1 METSVTYTSD
11 KAFLSTDERWL
22 ITRIGRLAEKHP
34 DSVNIIRQPQ
44 ENDGCLYCEIPSKWV
59 KITPPKTIELTDEQ
73 RAERAERMRNARM
86 LRGNEANQDDEDVL

>member
-11 KAFLSTDERWL
+11 RAFLSTDERWL

-59 KITPPKTIELTDEQ
+59 KITPPKTIDLTDEQ
-73 RAERAERMRNARM
+73 RAERAERMRNNIVSNRM
-86 LRGNEANQDDEDVL
+86 RQIHGNSPF

>member
-11 KAFLSTDERWL
+11 RAFLSTDERWL

-34 DSVNIIRQPQ
+34 DGVNIIRQPS

-73 RAERAERMRNARM
+73 RAERAERLRIAR
-86 LRGNEANQDDEDVL
+86 QS

>member
-11 KAFLSTDERWL
+11 RAFLSTDERWL

-34 DSVNIIRQPQ
+34 DSVNIIRQPNQ
-44 ENDGCLYCEIPSKWV
+44 NDGCLYCEIPSKWV

-86 LRGNEANQDDEDVL
+86 LRGNEATQDDEDVL

>member
-11 KAFLSTDERWL
+11 RAFLSTDERWL

-44 ENDGCLYCEIPSKWV
+44 ENDCRLYCEIPSKWV

-73 RAERAERMRNARM
+73 RAERAERMRNNIVSNRM
-86 LRGNEANQDDEDVL
+86 RQTQSDSAF

>member
-11 KAFLSTDERWL
+11 RAFLSTDERWL
-22 ITRIGRLAEKHP
+22 ITRIGKLAEKHP
-34 DSVNIIRQPQ
+34 DSVNIIRHPHQ
-44 ENDGCLYCEIPSKWV
+44 NDGCLYCEIPSKWV

-86 LRGNEANQDDEDVL
+86 LRGSEANQDDEDIL

>member
-34 DSVNIIRQPQ
+34 DSVNIIRQPHQ
-44 ENDGCLYCEIPSKWV
+44 NDGCLYCEIPSKWV